1 MEIQQLRQS
10 LKQKWVNY
18 YHQNR
23 SWLIKMRIWG
33 TYDGGRRPSSGF
45 ILATLSVL
53 EPQLDQ
59 ILPFILELNSNPDQI
74 ITALGLNFNPEEQLH
89 LVQLET
95 ETPPEPA
102 PAEPPQSNSSI
113 EKRPESPRT
122 RIPQRKTIANTTAI
136 TEVYEF
142 PALQPEESKALVKTK
157 IFTQIQSDSHE
168 ETPEQREPLVPA
180 KIFTELQSESVPQ
193 NGSESTIVAI
203 PAKTEIQNPPEPLSL
218 TPAKT
223 EIQIF
228 PEPLS
233 LTPAKTEIQIFP
245 EPLSLTPAKTEIQIF
260 PELLSL
266 TPAKTE
272 IQIFPEPLSL
282 TPAKT
287 EIQIFPEPLS
297 IIPAKTE
304 IQSFPEAFGF
314 LAIAPQIQNKGILVK
329 MPQKDI
335 PGEVN
340 QAPACSNFNLASWM
354 DDFCQGA
361 GWDREETILIPF

>member
-95 ETPPEPA
+95 QTPPEPA
-102 PAEPPQSNSSI
+102 PPEPTQSNSSI

-122 RIPQRKTIANTTAI
+122 RIPQRKTIANTSGI

-142 PALQPEESKALVKTK
+142 PALQPEESKVLVSTK
-157 IFTQIQSDSHE
+157 IFTQIQSESYE

-180 KIFTELQSESVPQ
+180 KIFTQLQTESVPQ
-193 NGSESTIVAI
+193 NVSESTIVAI
-203 PAKTEIQNPPEPLSL
+203 PAKTQIQNPPEPLSII
-218 TPAKT
+218 PAKT
-223 EIQIF
+223 QIQNSPEPLSIIPAKTQIQNSPEPLSIIPTKTQIQNSPEPLSIIPAKTQIQNPPEPLSIIPAKTQIQIF

-233 LTPAKTEIQIFP
+233 QI
-245 EPLSLTPAKTEIQIF
+245 ST
-260 PELLSL
+260 
-266 TPAKTE
+266 
-272 IQIFPEPLSL
+272 
-282 TPAKT
+282 
-287 EIQIFPEPLS
+287 
-297 IIPAKTE
+297 KTE
-304 IQSFPEAFGF
+304 IQSFPEAFGS
-314 LAIAPQIQNKGILVK
+314 LAIAPNIENKGILVK
-329 MPQKDI
+329 MPQKDV

-340 QAPACSNFNLASWM
+340 QAHACSNFNLASWI